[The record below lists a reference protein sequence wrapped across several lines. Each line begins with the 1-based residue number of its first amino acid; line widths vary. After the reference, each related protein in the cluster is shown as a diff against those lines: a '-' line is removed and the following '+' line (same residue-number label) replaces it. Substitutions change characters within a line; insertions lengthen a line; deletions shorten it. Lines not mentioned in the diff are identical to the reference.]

1 MARVSQSVKNLI
13 AGVSQQPAKLRH
25 MEQLEEQINA
35 FSTTADGLQKRPPTV
50 HVATLEDSP
59 NVNPSTK
66 VHFINRDDNEKY
78 IVFIE
83 GDGTCRVWD
92 IINSQ
97 WKPVER
103 RKWGGGNPLFGEND
117 AVEYLK
123 AVDPQSTYRLITVA
137 DYTFILNRTKVAR
150 MNDKEF
156 KPPFPKGAIVQVKQG
171 QYGRRYVI
179 NIGGKNVALHTT
191 PDGSK
196 PEHSTQ
202 IDTQLIADKLREMV
216 NSSSDLGNGATIIT
230 KPNCFLIKGVNSDAV
245 NATLASNG
253 VIEVRGISMSNVGK
267 YNNHGM
273 SFWTSKQIP
282 VKWPHKVM
290 KTVTASNGFN
300 VDVNHKITS
309 IRVQKGNGWVA
320 VGFDNNYES
329 THKVGYKKPKRK
341 VRDRK

>member
-35 FSTTADGLQKRPPTV
+35 FSTTADGLQKRPPTL
-50 HVATLEDSP
+50 HLATLTDSMS
-59 NVNPSTK
+59 VDSSTK
-66 VHFINRDDNEKY
+66 VHFINRDSSEKY
-78 IVFIE
+78 IVFLK
-83 GDGTCRVWD
+83 GDGTCKVWD
-92 IINSQ
+92 ILNNE
-97 WKPVER
+97 WKPVEV
-103 RKWGGGNPLFGEND
+103 RKWGDGNPAFGEND

-123 AVDPQSTYRLITVA
+123 AADPQSTYRLITVA
-137 DYTFILNRTKVAR
+137 DYTFILNRKKVPR
-150 MNDKEF
+150 MNDIHF
-156 KPPFPKGAIVQVKQG
+156 RPPFPKGAIVQVKQG

-179 NIGGKNVALHTT
+179 DIGGKPAALHST

-230 KPNCFLIKGVNSDAV
+230 KPNCFLIKGVNSGNV
-245 NATLASNG
+245 NATLSNG
-253 VIEVRGISMSNVGK
+253 VIEVRGINMANVGK

-273 SFWTSKQIP
+273 SFWTSKQVP
-282 VKWPHKVM
+282 VKWPHKVL
-290 KTVTASNGFN
+290 KTVTAPSGFN
-300 VDVNHKITS
+300 VDVNQEITS
-309 IRVQKGNGWVA
+309 IRVHKGNGWVA
-320 VGFDNNYES
+320 VGFDNNYQM
-329 THKVGYKKPKRK
+329 THKVGYKKPKKK

>member
-35 FSTTADGLQKRPPTV
+35 FSTTADGLQKRPPTL
-50 HVATLEDSP
+50 HLATLTDSMS
-59 NVNPSTK
+59 VDSSTK
-66 VHFINRDDNEKY
+66 VHFINRDSSEKY
-78 IVFIE
+78 IVFLK
-83 GDGTCRVWD
+83 GDGTCKVWD
-92 IINSQ
+92 ILNNE
-97 WKPVER
+97 WKPVEV
-103 RKWGGGNPLFGEND
+103 RKWGDGNPAFGEND

-123 AVDPQSTYRLITVA
+123 AADPQSTYRLITVA
-137 DYTFILNRTKVAR
+137 DYTFILNRKKVPR
-150 MNDKEF
+150 MNDIHF
-156 KPPFPKGAIVQVKQG
+156 RPPFPKGAIVQVKQG

-230 KPNCFLIKGVNSDAV
+230 KPNCFLIKGVNSGNV
-245 NATLASNG
+245 NATLSNG
-253 VIEVRGISMSNVGK
+253 VIEVRGINMANVGK

-273 SFWTSKQIP
+273 SFWTSKQVPI
-282 VKWPHKVM
+282 KWPHKVL
-290 KTVTASNGFN
+290 KTVTAPSGFN
-300 VDVNHKITS
+300 VDVNQEITS
-309 IRVQKGNGWVA
+309 IRVHKGNGWVA
-320 VGFDNNYES
+320 VGFDNNYQM
-329 THKVGYKKPKRK
+329 THKVGYTKPKKK